1 MKRMKQKINII
12 IFLYLILFVSCN
24 NRSSDEVAKADSA
37 NRAILDSGLQHNQ
50 VVIDE
55 ASTNFLV
62 RFSNI
67 VDTEKE
73 IASIAMHEGIN
84 PSVKDFAATLYRELS
99 GIKDSIGSFQ
109 VQKNIVLPSVIPGEE
124 QK

>member
-1 MKRMKQKINII
+1 METV
-12 IFLYLILFVSCN
+12 YLETSFISYL
-24 NRSSDEVAKADSA
+24 VARPSRDVVVAGHQQTTQEWWA
-37 NRAILDSGLQHNQ
+37 NRRSLFECSVSQ

-55 ASTNFLV
+55 ASANFLV

-84 PSVKDFAATLYRELS
+84 PSVKDFAATLYRELY
-99 GIKDSIGSFQ
+99 GIKDSIASFQ
-109 VQKNIVLPSVIPGEE
+109 VQKNIVLPSVIPEEE
-124 QK
+124 Q